1 MRLLIHYAG
10 DVHQPLHASTRLDK
24 NYPKGD
30 RGGNDFPLPEE
41 HTTDELHQVWDS
53 ILFEY
58 EGYQDLP
65 FSASDWTNITARAA
79 GLMKKYPVSD
89 SIANDLDPNHW
100 AADSYKITTEFVYT
114 GVKENEPVPQ
124 SYVTKGRQYA
134 ETQIVHG
141 GYRLAN
147 LLISLN
153 LREHLEFLKDIPEQ
167 SHELVDPLFLH

>member
-10 DVHQPLHASTRLDK
+10 DVHQPLHASTRINK

-30 RGGNDFPLPEE
+30 RGGNDFPLPQA

-58 EGYQDLP
+58 EGYLDLP
-65 FSASDWTNITARAA
+65 FSTSDWSDLSTTAA
-79 GLMKKYPVSD
+79 GLMKKYPINATV
-89 SIANDLDPNHW
+89 ANDLNPVHW
-100 AADSYKITTEFVYT
+100 AADSYKITEEFVYK
-114 GVKENEPVPQ
+114 GVKENEAVPQ
-124 SYVTKGRQYA
+124 SYVDKGRQLA

-141 GYRLAN
+141 GTRLAN

-153 LREHLEFLKDIPEQ
+153 LSDLEFLKDIPEE